1 MLASAYN
8 QFSFLDEGRPAIRFH
23 PLRSLGQRWV
33 GRVRLPMNIIT
44 NVFQSSVGKKY
55 VMAVTGFVLFLFVI
69 GHLAGNLQIFLGR
82 EAINRYGDFL
92 QSNPELIWPARLG
105 LLLMV
110 GLHIWSATK
119 VSLENKAARPVGYA
133 VYQPV
138 GSTYASRTMLVG
150 GSIVFVFIVYHL
162 LHYTAEV
169 QYLNFTG
176 QNFAAFMEPLP
187 GHIPPERHDIYKMMV
202 VGFSNPLVS
211 GFYGLGLA
219 MLCLHLSHGASSMF
233 QSLGWKNDAYR
244 PFLDKAAQVAAV
256 LIFIGYISIPLAVLC
271 GYGKE
276 ALK

>member
-1 MLASAYN
+1 
-8 QFSFLDEGRPAIRFH
+8 
-23 PLRSLGQRWV
+23 
-33 GRVRLPMNIIT
+33 MNIIT
-44 NVFQSSVGKKY
+44 HVFNSSLGKKY
-55 VMAVTGFVLFLFVI
+55 IMAVTGFVLFVFVI
-69 GHLAGNLQIFLGR
+69 GHLVGNLQIFLGR

-119 VSLENKAARPVGYA
+119 ISLENKAARPVGYA

-138 GSTYASRTMLVG
+138 GSSFASRTMLIG
-150 GSIVFVFIVYHL
+150 GSIVLVFIVYHL

-176 QNFAAFMEPLP
+176 QSFAAFMEPLP
-187 GHIPPERHDIYKMMV
+187 GHLPSERHDIYKMMV
-202 VGFSNPLVS
+202 VGFHQPLVS
-211 GFYGLGLA
+211 SFYVLGLA
-219 MLCLHLSHGASSMF
+219 LLCLHLSHGASSMF
-233 QSLGWKNDAYR
+233 QSLGWKNEAYR
-244 PFLDKAAQVAAV
+244 PFLDNAARVVAV
-256 LIFIGYISIPLAVLC
+256 LIFLGYTSIPIAILC

>member
-1 MLASAYN
+1 
-8 QFSFLDEGRPAIRFH
+8 
-23 PLRSLGQRWV
+23 
-33 GRVRLPMNIIT
+33 MNIIA
-44 NVFQSSVGKKY
+44 NVFSSSLGKKY
-55 VMAVTGFVLFLFVI
+55 IMAVTGLALFLFVI
-69 GHLAGNLQIFLGR
+69 GHLAGNLQFFLGP
-82 EAINRYGDFL
+82 EAINRYGNFL

-119 VSLENKAARPVGYA
+119 ISLENKAARPVGYA

-150 GSIVFVFIVYHL
+150 GSIVFVFIIYHL

-169 QYLNFTG
+169 RFLNLTG
-176 QNFAAFMEPLP
+176 RDFSAFMENLP
-187 GHIPPERHDIYKMMV
+187 GQVPSARHDIFKMMV

-211 GFYGLGLA
+211 GFYVLGLA
-219 MLCLHLSHGASSMF
+219 LLSLHLSHGASSMF

-244 PFLDKAAQVAAV
+244 PFLDKAACVVAGV
-256 LIFIGYISIPLAVLC
+256 IFVGYTSIPVAVLC

>member
-1 MLASAYN
+1 MK
-8 QFSFLDEGRPAIRFH
+8 
-23 PLRSLGQRWV
+23 
-33 GRVRLPMNIIT
+33 IIT

-55 VMAVTGFVLFLFVI
+55 IMAVTGFVLFLFVI

-119 VSLENKAARPVGYA
+119 VSLENKAARPVSYT

-138 GSTYASRTMLVG
+138 GSSYASRTMLMG
-150 GSIVFVFIVYHL
+150 GSVVFVFIIYHL
-162 LHYTAEV
+162 LHYTAQV
-169 QYLNFTG
+169 QFLNLTG
-176 QNFAAFMEPLP
+176 QSFTAFMEPLP

-202 VGFSNPLVS
+202 VGFSQPLVS
-211 GFYGLGLA
+211 GFYVLGLA
-219 MLCLHLSHGASSMF
+219 LLCLHLSHGASSMC

-244 PFLDKAAQVAAV
+244 PFLDLAAQVVAV
-256 LIFIGYISIPLAVLC
+256 LVFIGYSSIPVAILC
-271 GYGKE
+271 GYGRE